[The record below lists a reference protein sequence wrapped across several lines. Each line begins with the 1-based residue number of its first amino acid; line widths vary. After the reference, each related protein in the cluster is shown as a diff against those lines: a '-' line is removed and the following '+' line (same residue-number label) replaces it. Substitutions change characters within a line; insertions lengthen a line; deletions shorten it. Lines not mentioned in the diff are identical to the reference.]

1 LNNAKKAIITTL
13 LAMAVG
19 TTIIFTLLVQH
30 KEVFSLPELETPI
43 EITEEAVKQ
52 KVEDKEIQTYFQNIS
67 FLDHPI
73 ELLLFDATVR
83 GSTEKVHELLPR
95 DAKEEY
101 VLKVMKIYEYMTTIK
116 PERGSDTLLELA
128 AAAVKYAEKYSLPV
142 GLVVGVMQTES
153 SFNPKAESS
162 AKAAGP
168 MQVMWNIHS
177 GLLQANGITSRD
189 QLFTTDLGVA
199 AGCLILSRYL
209 RDEKSVA
216 GGLKRYYGALSGNYI
231 SSTYSNWHT
240 YELYASGILET
251 ESKQALA
258 KDRNYLTSLM
268 TAKKPTTNKKA
279 ETKPMTIKTEGE
291 IRIKKQDGS
300 TIVWRTK

>member
-1 LNNAKKAIITTL
+1 LIFAI
-13 LAMAVG
+13 LA
-19 TTIIFTLLVQH
+19 QH
-30 KEVFSLPELETPI
+30 KDAFLLPERKEPLEIVKLQEARVAVEPAEYKETRVYFENIPFFDRPI
-43 EITEEAVKQ
+43 
-52 KVEDKEIQTYFQNIS
+52 D
-67 FLDHPI
+67 LM
-73 ELLLFDATVR
+73 LFDATVR

-95 DAKEEY
+95 DAKEEQ
-101 VLKVMKIYEYMTTIK
+101 VIKVMKIYEYMTTIK
-116 PERGSDTLLELA
+116 PERGKDTLLELA
-128 AAAVKYAEKYSLPV
+128 AAAVKYAEKYSAPL

-153 SFNPKAESS
+153 MFNPNAESS

-231 SSTYSNWHT
+231 STTYSNWHT

-251 ESKQALA
+251 ESRTAQA
-258 KDRNYLTSLM
+258 KDRKYLSSLM
-268 TAKKPTTNKKA
+268 SGSAKSSAGSKSS
-279 ETKPMTIKTEGE
+279 TKDTEGTIK
-291 IRIKKQDGS
+291 IKKTDGS
-300 TIVWRTK
+300 TIVWKAK

>member
-1 LNNAKKAIITTL
+1 
-13 LAMAVG
+13 M
-19 TTIIFTLLVQH
+19 
-30 KEVFSLPELETPI
+30 
-43 EITEEAVKQ
+43 
-52 KVEDKEIQTYFQNIS
+52 
-67 FLDHPI
+67 
-73 ELLLFDATVR
+73 
-83 GSTEKVHELLPR
+83 
-95 DAKEEY
+95 
-101 VLKVMKIYEYMTTIK
+101 MTIK

-128 AAAVKYAEKYSLPV
+128 AAAVKYAEKYSLPL

-153 SFNPKAESS
+153 MFNPRAESS

-268 TAKKPTTNKKA
+268 TAKKPITNKKA

-300 TIVWRTK
+300 TIVWRAK